1 MYKQILLTLDG
12 SLLAEQAVP
21 HAIAHADH
29 FEAEL
34 ILVKVLEPLAK
45 NLSLPHRAVKRAEK
59 ATRKIAHEYLERLAD
74 DIRNKG
80 ISVKAV
86 TISGS
91 PHTEIIQFAERENID
106 LIVIYSRGQSGLR
119 RWLVGSVAD
128 RVARGVSI
136 PVLLVRAQ
144 KGEILVD

>member
-1 MYKQILLTLDG
+1 MYKRILLTLDG

-21 HAIAHADH
+21 HAVAHADH

-45 NLSLPHRAVKRAEK
+45 NLSPPYRAFKKAEE
-59 ATRKIAHEYLERLAD
+59 ATRKLAHEYLERLAV

-80 ISVKAV
+80 ISVRVV

-91 PHTEIIQFAERENID
+91 PHTEIAQFAERESID
-106 LIVIYSRGQSGLR
+106 LIVICSRGQSGLS
-119 RWLVGSVAD
+119 RWLMGSVAD
-128 RVARGVSI
+128 RVARGVSV

-144 KGEILVD
+144 K